1 MTLYGPAA
9 VERAMKLQEVI
20 LKAMSGEIKWL
31 QAAEIIGISPRGLRR
46 WRRRY
51 EEYGYDGLFD
61 RRTCRPS
68 PRRAPYVEVEKILQL
83 YRGKYNG
90 FNVYHYHGILRREHG
105 ITLSYS
111 FTKEALQ
118 KAGLV
123 QKKRKR
129 GRHFKKRERRPCFGE
144 MLHIDGSP
152 HAWLSLKPEEKQCLI
167 QVLDDATSRL
177 LYAQL
182 WPQETAW
189 AILSALGEVI
199 QAEGIPMVLYTD
211 RAGWAFHTPKAG
223 GKVDKKKLTQV
234 GRVLK
239 QLGVEHIPAY
249 TPQARG
255 RSERINRTLQ
265 DRLVNEL
272 RVKGVRTIHSA
283 NRYLREQFIPQYN
296 EEFGREP
303 ADPESAFV
311 SPGQTDLDQ
320 IICFVDERT
329 VAKDNT
335 VVMNN
340 VKMQIE
346 KQPGRPTCAGMRVT
360 VRKHLNND
368 CTIWWGTRLLGRYD
382 KKGKQIPRAKRDRR
396 NSTSGYA
403 LGSVT
408 AKVTRNLGGGN
419 NTNRTLH
426 LSK

>member
-1 MTLYGPAA
+1 MILYGPAA
-9 VERAMKLQEVI
+9 VERAMKIQEVI
-20 LKAMSGEIKWL
+20 LRAMSGELKWYE
-31 QAAEIIGISPRGLRR
+31 AAGIIGMNPRSLRR
-46 WRRRY
+46 WRQRY
-51 EEYGYDGLFD
+51 VEYGYDGLFD
-61 RRTCRPS
+61 RRTGRPS
-68 PRRAPYVEVEKILQL
+68 PRRAPFEEVEKILRL
-83 YRGKYNG
+83 YREKYHG
-90 FNVYHYHGILRREHG
+90 FNVNHYHGILKREHDV
-105 ITLSYS
+105 TLSYS
-111 FTKEALQ
+111 FVKEALQ

-123 QKKRKR
+123 KKKRKR
-129 GRHFKKRERRPCFGE
+129 GRHFKKRERRSCFGE

-167 QVLDDATSRL
+167 PVLDDATSRL

-182 WPQETAW
+182 WPKETAW

-223 GKVDKKKLTQV
+223 GKVDKKKLTQI
-234 GRVLK
+234 GRVLT

-272 RVKGVRTIHSA
+272 RVKGIRTIHSA

-296 EEFGREP
+296 EEFSREP

-311 SPGQTDLDQ
+311 SPGQADLDQ
-320 IICFVDERT
+320 IICFTGERR

-335 VVMNN
+335 VVMNK

-346 KQPGRPTCAGMRVT
+346 KQPGRATCAGLRVT
-360 VRKHLNND
+360 VKKHLD
-368 CTIWWGTRLLGRYD
+368 EGYTVWWGARMLGRYD
-382 KKGKQIPRAKRDRR
+382 KKGRQIPPSDRGRR
-396 NSTSGYA
+396 NSTSGYT
-403 LGSVT
+403 LGSV
-408 AKVTRNLGGGN
+408 AAE
-419 NTNRTLH
+419 
-426 LSK
+426 

>member
-9 VERAMKLQEVI
+9 VERAMKIQEVI
-20 LKAMSGEIKWL
+20 LRAMSGELKWHE
-31 QAAEIIGISPRGLRR
+31 AAEILDMRPRSLRR
-46 WRRRY
+46 WRQRY
-51 EEYGYDGLFD
+51 EEHGYDGLFD
-61 RRTCRPS
+61 RRTSRPS
-68 PRRAPYVEVEKILQL
+68 PRRAPYREVEKILQL
-83 YRGKYNG
+83 YREKYYG
-90 FNVYHYHGILRREHG
+90 FNVYHYHRKLKQEHG
-105 ITLSYS
+105 VTLSYS
-111 FTKEALQ
+111 FVKKALQ
-118 KAGLV
+118 EAGLV
-123 QKKRKR
+123 SKKRKR
-129 GRHFKKRERRPCFGE
+129 GRHFKKRERRSCFGE

-152 HAWLSLKPEEKQCLI
+152 HAWLSLKPDEKQCLI
-167 QVLDDATSRL
+167 PVLDDATSRL

-182 WPQETAW
+182 WPKETAW

-199 QAEGIPMVLYTD
+199 QTEGIPMVLYTD

-272 RVKGVRTIHSA
+272 RVKGIRTIHSA

-296 EEFGREP
+296 EEFSREP

-311 SPGQTDLDQ
+311 SPGQADLDQ
-320 IICFVDERT
+320 IICFMEERT

-335 VVMNN
+335 VVMKK

-346 KQPGRPTCAGMRVT
+346 KQPGRATCAGLRVNI
-360 VRKHLNND
+360 RKHLNEYYSV
-368 CTIWWGTRLLGRYD
+368 WWGTRLLGRYD
-382 KKGKQIPRAKRDRR
+382 RKGRQIPSANRDRR

-403 LGSVT
+403 LGSVA
-408 AKVTRNLGGGN
+408 AKT
-419 NTNRTLH
+419 TTFAEMADT
-426 LSK
+426 

>member
-9 VERAMKLQEVI
+9 VERAMKIQEVI
-20 LKAMSGEIKWL
+20 LRAMSGEIKWYE
-31 QAAEIIGISPRGLRR
+31 AAVILGMSPRSLRR
-46 WRRRY
+46 WRQRY
-51 EEYGYDGLFD
+51 VEYGYDGLFD

-68 PRRAPYVEVEKILQL
+68 PRRAPFEEVEKILRL
-83 YRGKYNG
+83 YREKYHG
-90 FNVYHYHGILRREHG
+90 FNVYHYHVILKREQNV
-105 ITLSYS
+105 TLSYS
-111 FTKEALQ
+111 FVKEALQ
-118 KAGLV
+118 QAGLV
-123 QKKRKR
+123 EKKRKR
-129 GRHFKKRERRPCFGE
+129 GRHFKKRERRSCFGE

-167 QVLDDATSRL
+167 QVLDDATNRL

-199 QAEGIPMVLYTD
+199 RAEGIPMALYTD
-211 RAGWAFHTPKAG
+211 RAGWAFHTPQAG
-223 GKVDKKKLTQV
+223 GKVDKKTLTQV

-272 RVKGVRTIHSA
+272 RVKGSRTIHSA
-283 NRYLREQFIPQYN
+283 NRYLREQFIPHYN
-296 EEFGREP
+296 EEFSREP
-303 ADPESAFV
+303 ADPDSAFV
-311 SPGQTDLDQ
+311 SPGQADLDQ
-320 IICFVDERT
+320 IICIQEERT

-346 KQPGRPTCAGMRVT
+346 KQPGRPTCAGLRVM
-360 VRKHLNND
+360 VRKHLNAD
-368 CTIWWGTRLLGRYD
+368 CAIWWGTRLLGRYD
-382 KKGKQIPRAKRDRR
+382 EKGRQILRSDRNRR

-403 LGSVT
+403 LGSGA
-408 AKVTRNLGGGN
+408 AKKTFLGEK
-419 NTNRTLH
+419 T
-426 LSK
+426 